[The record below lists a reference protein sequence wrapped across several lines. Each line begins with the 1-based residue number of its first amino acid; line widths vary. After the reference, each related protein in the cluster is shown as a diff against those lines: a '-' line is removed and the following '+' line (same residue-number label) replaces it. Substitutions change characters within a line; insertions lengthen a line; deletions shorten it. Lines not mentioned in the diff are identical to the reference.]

1 MSTSSSSS
9 WEKGKRE
16 MKCLRGSG
24 FGQVFVALEK
34 MSNEL
39 VAIKRV
45 KVTSNE
51 AEVESEC
58 KLLKEC
64 QSRYIVRYLN
74 VARREEELWVCC

>member
-1 MSTSSSSS
+1 MSTSSGSS

-58 KLLKEC
+58 KLLKSC
-64 QSRYIVRYLN
+64 VSKFIVRYYDVVVKEN
-74 VARREEELWVCC
+74 ELWVG